1 MKDNICITEFDIHN
15 IINQISNTLLES
27 TGEQIKKNEL
37 IELQNLFNHI
47 NTNLIDKQ
55 YQIILK
61 NLKK

>member
-37 IELQNLFNHI
+37 IELQNLGI
-47 NTNLIDKQ
+47 K
-55 YQIILK
+55 
-61 NLKK
+61 